1 MDILDQSELA
11 ASVRISE
18 TEARL
23 LSMAVD
29 YYRDAMSS
37 GSPLVAGLSQR
48 LREISEEFD
57 DIMQSADAVD

>member
-11 ASVRISE
+11 ASVRISD

-29 YYRDAMSS
+29 YYQTSMGS
-37 GSPLVAGLSQR
+37 GSPLVAGLSER

-57 DIMQSADAVD
+57 GIIDPAGRS